1 MAPSNPPVPA
11 KLQEMLKDYPGHI
24 ERLQEV
30 LTRSVERSR
39 DVPLIPLDEA
49 IDALRGGLETFTIEA
64 RNELG
69 AARVSGTPE
78 EIARAAEKLNL
89 MLLARSSGGGM
100 LNISE
105 LAAYIASRGF
115 FLSGYAATRI

>member
-1 MAPSNPPVPA
+1 M
-11 KLQEMLKDYPGHI
+11 
-24 ERLQEV
+24 
-30 LTRSVERSR
+30 
-39 DVPLIPLDEA
+39 PLDEA
-49 IDALRGGLETFTIEA
+49 IDALKGRLETFTIEA

-100 LNISE
+100 LNISD
-105 LAAYIASRGF
+105 LAAYIASRGL
-115 FLSGYAATRI
+115 FLSGHAATRI